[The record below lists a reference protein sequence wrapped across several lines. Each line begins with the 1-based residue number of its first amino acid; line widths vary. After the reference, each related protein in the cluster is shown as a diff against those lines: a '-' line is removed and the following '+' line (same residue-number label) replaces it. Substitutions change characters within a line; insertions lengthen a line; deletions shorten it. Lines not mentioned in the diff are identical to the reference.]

1 MSMGNP
7 GNPGRDGHESP
18 AIQPSHVCWQ
28 SFCVEISTFSI
39 WNSLKTHLW
48 SNKLHQISSTKLQ
61 KLSKNTWKHLQNRP
75 YRRFVG
81 RPPCPGPT
89 PSGSGRGSPARAEC
103 HGLCG
108 VIGFG
113 EGGATGVPVGAGGWP
128 GLTFLVLLV
137 FFLVFF
143 YMLNIVKSSIL
154 WLLCVFDCFC
164 LH

>member
-61 KLSKNTWKHLQNRP
+61 KLSKNTWKHLQI
-75 YRRFVG
+75 
-81 RPPCPGPT
+81 GPT
-89 PSGSGRGSPARAEC
+89 EDSSAVLHAQALRRLAAGAARRPGRSVMGSAVSSDSEKVGQLGCQLVLGDGRGWLFWFCSFF
-103 HGLCG
+103 
-108 VIGFG
+108 FG
-113 EGGATGVPVGAGGWP
+113 I
-128 GLTFLVLLV
+128 FLH
-137 FFLVFF
+137 
-143 YMLNIVKSSIL
+143 VKY
-154 WLLCVFDCFC
+154 C
-164 LH
+164 